1 MTIPLFTILA
11 INLENIIRIIYSEKY
26 LVAMPLIYLGILFMV
41 IRSVTF
47 AFTPLIMALEKNKLF
62 VQAGVFSIYNL
73 VGNLIFIPLFGTIGA
88 LIATGSAGIMIF
100 TFYLFQFK
108 KVFQSAYFPWLN
120 FFQIILFCLPLVIMG
135 IILNQYIQS
144 IYSLFSAI
152 ILELLLYCLT
162 LYCFKVFTIK
172 ERKMINIQMRNNL
185 IKKLK

>member
-1 MTIPLFTILA
+1 MRLWILTILD
-11 INLENIIRIIYSEKY
+11 IKLSKIFEIYNSHDYILFRIINRKS
-26 LVAMPLIYLGILFMV
+26 
-41 IRSVTF
+41 
-47 AFTPLIMALEKNKLF
+47 KNKLF

-120 FFQIILFCLPLVIMG
+120 FFQIILFCLPLAIMG

-172 ERKMINIQMRNNL
+172 ERKMINIQMGNNL
-185 IKKLK
+185 IKKLKWIKIS